1 MLGNIFLTL
10 ALLAS
15 VFSVIMY
22 YFTYRGY
29 ENTLKMARLSY
40 HVMAVLVIAAS
51 ALLLHAILTHQYEYK
66 YVFGYSGSD
75 LSTGLLMSTFW
86 AGQEGS
92 FLLWVLFTAI
102 TGLILLEYTAK
113 RGDLEPRVMMI
124 FTLAAGFLLVMVN
137 PLLKSPFTYIYSEA
151 NYIDIK
157 YLNRSLLSM
166 PFISG
171 FSFQDPGSGQQFIK
185 MGPDLYAALTAGGIE
200 LKEFIIAGKGL
211 NPLLQ
216 NFWMQIHPPLLF
228 VGFAMST
235 VPFAFAVS
243 ALMKNEYKD
252 WVKQAL
258 PWVLSCA
265 MVLGFAIMLGGYW
278 AYGVLGWG
286 GYWGWDPVENAS
298 LVPWLIGVAS
308 IHTLLVQKKTQAG
321 GGTGRFVKTN
331 LILSILTFVLV
342 IYSTFL
348 TRSGILGDASV
359 HSFAEPGM
367 LVYLFL
373 VLFIVVF
380 AGLGLSGLIYR
391 WKYLTANFEHEEN
404 MLSRELAL
412 FTGAVALI
420 ASALIVLFG
429 TSAPIFGTTVEIR
442 FYNELNLP
450 IAIIIGIINGLSLF
464 VKWKATEGKEV
475 LKSSIPSL
483 IVTFVVTL
491 MVVFIGGVYDLM
503 MIILTFASLFA
514 LFVNIEVAWKIMQGQ
529 KIALG
534 SYVAHAGMALFLLG
548 VMATG
553 AYKKEKQVDL
563 PKGETVDV
571 MGYDLTFTGYETI
584 EGGKKYA
591 FNIDVAKDGDVEV
604 VAPVMYIAEFNN
616 SLMRE
621 PDILSMFTKDYYI
634 SPISY
639 LDGKDQSSSNN
650 VVNLNKGKSY
660 EFNDANI
667 TFTAFNFDQH
677 SQSSMMSGGKFEI
690 GAKLTVNFNGKNYEA
705 EPIMTVIGGERSFT
719 HAEVPEANLK
729 IDMTNLDASGRVS
742 LVFSL
747 LDGSETTIDTAKDI
761 LTIEASIEPF
771 IILVWAGVLVMV
783 LGFFVS
789 IVRRSKESIVE

>member
-1 MLGNIFLTL
+1 
-10 ALLAS
+10 
-15 VFSVIMY
+15 
-22 YFTYRGY
+22 
-29 ENTLKMARLSY
+29 
-40 HVMAVLVIAAS
+40 
-51 ALLLHAILTHQYEYK
+51 
-66 YVFGYSGSD
+66 
-75 LSTGLLMSTFW
+75 
-86 AGQEGS
+86 
-92 FLLWVLFTAI
+92 
-102 TGLILLEYTAK
+102 
-113 RGDLEPRVMMI
+113 
-124 FTLAAGFLLVMVN
+124 
-137 PLLKSPFTYIYSEA
+137 
-151 NYIDIK
+151 
-157 YLNRSLLSM
+157 
-166 PFISG
+166 
-171 FSFQDPGSGQQFIK
+171 
-185 MGPDLYAALTAGGIE
+185 
-200 LKEFIIAGKGL
+200 
-211 NPLLQ
+211 
-216 NFWMQIHPPLLF
+216 
-228 VGFAMST
+228 
-235 VPFAFAVS
+235 
-243 ALMKNEYKD
+243 
-252 WVKQAL
+252 
-258 PWVLSCA
+258 
-265 MVLGFAIMLGGYW
+265 
-278 AYGVLGWG
+278 
-286 GYWGWDPVENAS
+286 
-298 LVPWLIGVAS
+298 
-308 IHTLLVQKKTQAG
+308 
-321 GGTGRFVKTN
+321 
-331 LILSILTFVLV
+331 

-420 ASALIVLFG
+420 ASALIVLVG
-429 TSAPIFGTTVEIR
+429 TSAPIFHIFINFVVTILNVILGLFGVTISEFSKFTVEIQ

-491 MVVFIGGVYDLM
+491 MVVFIGSVYDLM